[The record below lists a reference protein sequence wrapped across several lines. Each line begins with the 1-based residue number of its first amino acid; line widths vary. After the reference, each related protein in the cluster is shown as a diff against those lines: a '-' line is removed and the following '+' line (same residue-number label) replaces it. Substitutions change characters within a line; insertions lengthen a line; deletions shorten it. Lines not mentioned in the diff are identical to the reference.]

1 VSTGK
6 VIKLTSLSG
15 VVCDEPSVV
24 QVLLAKGVALC
35 GWSAAAGTGGAL
47 QLPESI
53 ENSGMMKLVRDWLLK
68 MSAAAGPG
76 NGLEFKL
83 ICVGCDLEK
92 ARSVCQLLQIK
103 LVGELSEKL
112 PVEAYFY
119 TDIGRLRVAEIEN
132 SSKPVPDSSSKKK
145 RVLVVDDSKTIR
157 QLLTRILNSDPQ
169 LEVVGAA
176 ELPSQAKRLIAELRP
191 DVITLDINMPEMDG
205 VTLLKQYITDYPIP
219 TVMIS
224 AISMEEGNLVLQA
237 MEYGAVDYIQKPSF
251 EEIDRMAPLIIEKV
265 KIAASVRVRL
275 KQASSH
281 VKSPAISGKLNQK
294 VIVAI
299 GSSTG
304 GTEALRVFF
313 TKLPAGIPP
322 MIVVQHI
329 PPVFSKAFAN
339 RLAEL
344 CAFEVKEAED
354 GDLVQ
359 PDRVL
364 IAPGGMQLK
373 LVTCSSGYK
382 VSVFDGAAVNR
393 HKPSVDVLFDSVSE
407 LIGKNAIGIIMT
419 GMGKD
424 GAAGLLKMR
433 KAGARTIA
441 QDEHSCVVFGM
452 PKEAIKLGAAEVIE
466 PLEEISTVL
475 TKWLA
480 TEK

>member
-1 VSTGK
+1 
-6 VIKLTSLSG
+6 
-15 VVCDEPSVV
+15 
-24 QVLLAKGVALC
+24 
-35 GWSAAAGTGGAL
+35 
-47 QLPESI
+47 
-53 ENSGMMKLVRDWLLK
+53 

-275 KQASSH
+275 
-281 VKSPAISGKLNQK
+281 
-294 VIVAI
+294 
-299 GSSTG
+299 
-304 GTEALRVFF
+304 
-313 TKLPAGIPP
+313 
-322 MIVVQHI
+322 
-329 PPVFSKAFAN
+329 
-339 RLAEL
+339 
-344 CAFEVKEAED
+344 
-354 GDLVQ
+354 
-359 PDRVL
+359 
-364 IAPGGMQLK
+364 
-373 LVTCSSGYK
+373 
-382 VSVFDGAAVNR
+382 
-393 HKPSVDVLFDSVSE
+393 
-407 LIGKNAIGIIMT
+407 
-419 GMGKD
+419 
-424 GAAGLLKMR
+424 
-433 KAGARTIA
+433 
-441 QDEHSCVVFGM
+441 
-452 PKEAIKLGAAEVIE
+452 
-466 PLEEISTVL
+466 
-475 TKWLA
+475 
-480 TEK
+480 